1 MLEHILAP
9 VAAWVIAFISR
20 WSYPAVV
27 VCMTIE
33 SACIPLP
40 SEIIMPFSGYLV
52 SLGRFSLLGITLAG
66 AFGNLIGGGITYWLG
81 VWGGRP
87 LFERYGRYV
96 LISRKDLDR
105 ADRWFDR
112 FGEWSILLTRNLP
125 IIRTFISLPVGIA
138 KMNWA
143 KFALFTFLGS
153 LPWCF
158 ALGFIGKTLGEHWE
172 GLRTYFRKADLA
184 IAAILIVVIAFWV
197 YRHIKDAKELAN
209 GERGADLNE

>member
-1 MLEHILAP
+1 MLEHVLTP
-9 VAAWVIAFISR
+9 VAAWVVNLISH
-20 WSYPAVV
+20 WGYPAVV

-52 SLGRFSLLGITLAG
+52 SLGRFSLWGITLSG

-87 LFERYGRYV
+87 FFERYGRYV
-96 LISRKDLDR
+96 LISRKDLAR
-105 ADRWFDR
+105 ADRWFAR

-125 IIRTFISLPVGIA
+125 IIRTFISLPAGVA
-138 KMNWA
+138 RMNWA
-143 KFALFTFLGS
+143 KFALFTFFGS

-172 GLRTYFRKADLA
+172 ELRVYFRKADIV
-184 IAAILIVVIAFWV
+184 IAAILVVVIGLWI
-197 YRHIKDAKELAN
+197 YRHIKDAKELA
-209 GERGADLNE
+209 GE